1 MSKVFTSFRARL
13 VVLYT
18 VITSIA
24 LIGFSLIVY
33 FSIQYQSYAKLE
45 LDLAKRASHVIE
57 QIDLKDGKLVLPP
70 SITRG
75 SALEVR
81 YEALVDDEGKPFFK
95 NPILNDKNIA
105 LTGEDLRGIGTKP
118 KVMDARLSDDTE
130 LKLAVI
136 RLKNVP
142 GETYFVSASPVS
154 EVERTLDD
162 LASAMLFGNVLFVV
176 LVMGIGYVFA
186 RRALKPVQEITQRA
200 KEISHGDLRKRVNLQ
215 GPDDELKQL
224 ADTFDEM
231 IARLEDL
238 FEGQKRFF
246 QDASHALR
254 TPLTIIRGK
263 LDVALRS
270 KDATADD
277 YRLALEDVLRES
289 EFATRLVSDLLT
301 VARGAKL
308 TETLQLADFPADR
321 MLAEVGARV
330 TAMGKAK
337 RIQVSVDSPAESVV
351 VRGDEAQ
358 LGEAFLAVGDN
369 AVKHCASGCE
379 VRLGLEIVDGGAV
392 FRISDNGA
400 GISPEELPLIFER
413 FYSARK
419 REGDDTSGTGLGLA
433 IAKQIVEAHGGK
445 IDVEST
451 PDGGTTFLLSIPLS
465 S

>member
-1 MSKVFTSFRARL
+1 MFTSFRARL

-33 FSIQYQSYAKLE
+33 FSIQYQSYTKLE
-45 LDLAKRASHVIE
+45 LDLTKRASHIIE

-81 YEALVDDEGKPFFK
+81 YEALVDEEGEPFFK
-95 NPILNDKNIA
+95 NPILDDKDIA
-105 LTGEDLRGIGTKP
+105 LSSNDLRGVGTKP
-118 KVMDARLSDDTE
+118 KVIDARLSDETK

-142 GETYFVSASPVS
+142 GETYFVSASPIS

-162 LASAMLFGNVLFVV
+162 LASAMLFGNVLFAV

-186 RRALKPVQEITQRA
+186 RRVLKPVQEITQRA

-270 KDATADD
+270 KDATAHD
-277 YRLALEDVLRES
+277 YCLALEDVLRES

-301 VARGAKL
+301 VARGEKL
-308 TETLQLADFPADR
+308 TETLQVADFPGDR

-337 RIQVSVDSPAESVV
+337 GIQVSVAGPAESVV

-358 LGEAFLAVGDN
+358 LGEALLAVGDN

-379 VRLGLEIVDGGAV
+379 VRLGLEIDHERAV
-392 FRISDNGA
+392 FSVSNNGA
-400 GISPEELPLIFER
+400 GISPDELPFIFER

-419 REGDDTSGTGLGLA
+419 REGADTSGTGLGLA

-445 IDVEST
+445 IDVAST
-451 PDGGTTFLLSIPLS
+451 PDGRTTFMLSLPLS